1 MEEIHSPEN
10 SSKRLGYLIL
20 IQARLNGQSG
30 NEADKARRYGL
41 PEKQIHNLAK
51 GRIDNFSLVEI
62 AAVAR
67 KIGITARP

>member
-1 MEEIHSPEN
+1 MEDIHNPEN
-10 SSKRLGYLIL
+10 SSKRSGYLIL

-41 PEKQIHNLAK
+41 AEEQIHNLVK